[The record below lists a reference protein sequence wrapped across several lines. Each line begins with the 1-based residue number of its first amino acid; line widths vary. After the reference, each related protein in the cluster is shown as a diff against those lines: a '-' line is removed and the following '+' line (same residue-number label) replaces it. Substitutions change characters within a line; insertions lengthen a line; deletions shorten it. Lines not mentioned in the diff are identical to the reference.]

1 MEFSVIR
8 EQLLQPLMVVSS
20 VVEKRQTLPILSNI
34 QIRIDNGLATLTATD
49 LEVEMSAR
57 VPLKDYSESLETT
70 VPARKLVDIC
80 KAAPAGCE
88 VKFVVTAE
96 KIRVLAGRAKFTLS
110 VMDSREYPTISLTG
124 DSSSI
129 QLSHSELQRILS
141 QTQFA
146 MAQQDVRYYL
156 NGLFFDLQGSKLT
169 VVGTEGHRLAMAKF
183 EVDQRADKDRQ
194 LIVPRK
200 TVLEMLRLLD
210 GSDDAIKLVLGDDH
224 FIFESGSILFRSKL
238 IEGNFPDY
246 RRVIPSGVD
255 NKLICKRKELKE
267 VLGRVAILAN
277 EKYRA
282 VRMKLSA
289 DNLSLSA
296 HNQENEEA
304 EEDLGVTYSGDEF
317 EIGFN
322 ASYFLDVLGALTTD
336 DVEINFGDSNS
347 SCLIVAPG
355 SDQAQYVIMPMRL

>member
-1 MEFSVIR
+1 
-8 EQLLQPLMVVSS
+8 
-20 VVEKRQTLPILSNI
+20 
-34 QIRIDNGLATLTATD
+34 
-49 LEVEMSAR
+49 
-57 VPLKDYSESLETT
+57 
-70 VPARKLVDIC
+70 
-80 KAAPAGCE
+80 
-88 VKFVVTAE
+88 
-96 KIRVLAGRAKFTLS
+96 
-110 VMDSREYPTISLTG
+110 MDSREYPTISLTG
-124 DSSSI
+124 NATTLE
-129 QLSHSELQRILS
+129 LSNLELQRLLS

-156 NGLFFDLQGSKLT
+156 NGLFFDLEANKLT
-169 VVGTEGHRLAMAKF
+169 VVGTEGHRLAMAKTGISQA
-183 EVDQRADKDRQ
+183 VDNVRQ

-210 GSDDAIKLVLGDDH
+210 GSDDQVRLILGDDH
-224 FIFESGSILFRSKL
+224 FVFESGSTIFKSKL

-246 RRVIPSGVD
+246 RRVIPDGVH
-255 NKLICKRKELKE
+255 NKLICKRKELRE

-289 DNLSLSA
+289 GNLSLSA

-304 EEDLGVTYSGDEF
+304 EEDLDVTYSGDEF

-347 SCLIVAPG
+347 SCLIFAPG
-355 SDQAQYVIMPMRL
+355 SDTAQYVIMPMRL